1 MKKILYEDATR
12 LIREIV
18 ARETG
23 ASLSADAVREIRDIL
38 LSITGDV
45 NEAKFSEKFFQR
57 EVTIMLTDLR
67 GFSSKD
73 ESLPAGIVLE
83 QLNRYMAKMSEII
96 VRNRGTIDKFM
107 GDSIMV
113 VFGLPY
119 SQEDH
124 VRNAIKC
131 AVEMQIAMD
140 EVNADNKVLGV
151 PQLYMGIGI
160 NTGPVMAG
168 MLGSDLHS
176 EYTVIGEEVTLASC
190 IEAFSMRGQVLIS
203 EATLDHCR
211 SFIRAGE
218 AMDVLVKG
226 KSKAVNLYEVMSIP
240 SLGLEVPHRESRR
253 SPRVEV
259 NIPFTYRIVAN
270 TVESQ
275 AYKGT
280 IMDISYHGILAKL
293 DRQFPVN
300 TEIRMELD
308 MSLVGYRDANVYAKI
323 LNLRQK
329 NGSFFSGIEFT
340 SVSVQSE
347 MNIKRF
353 VQLLIQGQEIR

>member
-1 MKKILYEDATR
+1 MKKITYEDATR

-23 ASLSADAVREIRDIL
+23 AALGDNAAREIKDIL
-38 LSITGDV
+38 LSMTGGVD
-45 NEAKFSEKFFQR
+45 EAGFSEKFFQR

-67 GFSSKD
+67 GFASRD
-73 ESLPAGIVLE
+73 DSLPSGIVLE
-83 QLNRYMAKMSEII
+83 QLNRYLAKMSEII

-124 VRNAIKC
+124 VRNAVKC

-140 EVNADNKVLGV
+140 AVNADNKIMGM
-151 PQLYMGIGI
+151 PELYMGIGI

-176 EYTVIGEEVTLASC
+176 EYTIIGEEVGLASS
-190 IEAFSMRGQVLIS
+190 IEAFSMRGQVMIS
-203 EATLDHCR
+203 ESTLERCR
-211 SFIRAGE
+211 GFIRTGE
-218 AMDVLVKG
+218 AMDVIVKG
-226 KSKAVNLYEVMSIP
+226 RAKPVNLYEVLGIP
-240 SLGLEVPHRESRR
+240 SLGVELPRRESRR

-259 NIPFTYRIVAN
+259 NIPFTYQIVAN
-270 TVESQ
+270 TVVSQ

-280 IMDISYHGILAKL
+280 IMDISYHGVLAKL
-293 DRQFPVN
+293 DRLFPVN
-300 TEIRMELD
+300 TEIIMELD
-308 MSLVGYRDANVYAKI
+308 LSLAGYRDANVHAKI
-323 LNLRQK
+323 LSSRDEK
-329 NGSFFSGIEFT
+329 GSFFSGIEFT

-353 VQLLIQGQEIR
+353 VQLLIQGREMK